1 MRKRQHPQDRIN
13 GLALDLGWLDR
24 VIGHRFDPET
34 SLLPLPPP
42 PDMAHLH
49 GPYGDMVRHL
59 ALTPGE
65 RLVLIL
71 ALAPHLAP
79 DRLDPFLLKNQATG
93 RPFSEFGGRL
103 GQSHAG
109 FLPTAE
115 TALFL
120 LAGRDLDLRLR
131 ERQRLLAGGVMLRHG
146 LIDLD
151 LNHPDEPPLSAM
163 LRPCAAWLERLL
175 GGEDAGE
182 APPAPG
188 FPALRITTPLDWA
201 DLVLDDQTLGQLGL
215 IRAWISHAGTLL
227 ADPELARRLKPGY
240 RCLFHGPP
248 GTGKTL
254 TASLLGKTH
263 GLPVYRV
270 DLSRV
275 VSKWIGDTEKNLAA
289 LFDQAQHR
297 NWILFFDEAE
307 SLFGQRTESRSAN
320 DRSAN
325 QQISY
330 LLQRLEDYPGLTIL
344 ATNNRAHMDE
354 AFARR
359 FQSSI
364 RFPFPDAAARRRLWE
379 ESFRSQRFTL
389 AGDVDFAALADKH
402 ELAGGSIIN
411 VLRHACLLAV
421 QRNPSIIHRA
431 DLAQGIRQELE
442 KEGRFTK

>member
-1 MRKRQHPQDRIN
+1 MD
-13 GLALDLGWLDR
+13 LAWLDQ
-24 VIGHRFDPET
+24 VISHRFDPN
-34 SLLPLPPP
+34 SAQLPLPAPP
-42 PDMAHLH
+42 AFQDRSDD
-49 GPYGDMVRHL
+49 PYAEMVH
-59 ALTPGE
+59 ALRLEPAE

-79 DRLDPFLLKNQATG
+79 ERLDPFLLKNEATG
-93 RPFSEFGGRL
+93 RCFSEFGGMA
-103 GQSHAG
+103 GQSHTG

-120 LAGRDLDLRLR
+120 LAGRDLAQRLI
-131 ERQRLLAGGVMLRHG
+131 ERPRLLAGSALHRNGLIELDLRH
-146 LIDLD
+146 
-151 LNHPDEPPLSAM
+151 PEEPPLSAM
-163 LRPCAAWLERLL
+163 LRPGPAWLERLL
-175 GGEDAGE
+175 SGSE
-182 APPAPG
+182 ADPPPGPG
-188 FPALRITTPLDWA
+188 FPAVRVTTTLDWA
-201 DLVLDDQTLGQLGL
+201 DLVLDDITMEQVEL
-215 IRAWISHAGTLL
+215 IRTWISHADTLL
-227 ADPELARRLKPGY
+227 SDPELARRLKPGY

-254 TASLLGKTH
+254 TASLLGKAH

-289 LFDQAQHR
+289 LFDHAQHR

-344 ATNNRAHMDE
+344 ATNNRSYMDE
-354 AFARR
+354 AFTRR
-359 FQSSI
+359 FQSTI
-364 RFPFPDAAARRRLWE
+364 RFPFPGPAARRRLWE
-379 ESFRSQRFTL
+379 ESFRSPRFTL
-389 AGDVDFAALADKH
+389 DRDVDFTALAEKY

-411 VLRHACLLAV
+411 VLRHVCLLAV
-421 QRNPSIIHRA
+421 QRTPPIIHA
-431 DLAQGIRQELE
+431 TDLAQGIREEMQ
-442 KEGRFTK
+442 KEGRFSK